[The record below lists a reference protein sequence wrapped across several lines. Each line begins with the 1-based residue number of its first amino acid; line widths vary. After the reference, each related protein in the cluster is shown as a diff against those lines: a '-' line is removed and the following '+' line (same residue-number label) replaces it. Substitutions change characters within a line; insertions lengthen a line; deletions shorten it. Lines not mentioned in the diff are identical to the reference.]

1 LVEAARREGLNIKV
15 LIAVRDPV
23 EIAMSLTARDGL
35 PNAHAGLL
43 TLKYNFFAERFS
55 RGLLRIFV
63 SYQRVLADRRRE
75 VARIERALGTD
86 LSPVDAAAIDGFL
99 TSDLHRQH
107 RHGNDAPDIDP
118 PALAEV
124 FRIFMA
130 AARDKPLD
138 VAALDRLFASYIAYG
153 RIWPKVTESFLM
165 HYRSHGKRDDPLEV
179 ETYQRTETLPSK
191 MSSVIDRPD
200 RRLFFLRRLRNYL
213 TRAHSHR
220 GITRSAAKL
229 SRDFL
234 VAKISDLRERA
245 GPRPRIVQVTQGA
258 DALARSRSVAIF
270 VHYAPTPTVSSMVL
284 SQLELYRAC
293 GFRILFVSTAPQ
305 IPALVLNQI
314 AGRVALVAQRRNV
327 GHDFGAWQDVLPFLD
342 QGSHR
347 PHELLLVNDSVC
359 GPLRPLE
366 PIVADMHASGPG
378 FFGMTESLA
387 PVPHLQ
393 SYFLLARGEAAID
406 DVVAFLTK
414 YR

>member
-1 LVEAARREGLNIKV
+1 
-15 LIAVRDPV
+15 
-23 EIAMSLTARDGL
+23 L

-153 RIWPKVTESFLM
+153 RIWPKATESFLM

-245 GPRPRIVQVTQGA
+245 SPRLRHHPLNPAHSLWRELVE
-258 DALARSRSVAIF
+258 
-270 VHYAPTPTVSSMVL
+270 VS
-284 SQLELYRAC
+284 
-293 GFRILFVSTAPQ
+293 GF
-305 IPALVLNQI
+305 
-314 AGRVALVAQRRNV
+314 
-327 GHDFGAWQDVLPFLD
+327 PFLKT
-342 QGSHR
+342 
-347 PHELLLVNDSVC
+347 ELLLRN
-359 GPLRPLE
+359 
-366 PIVADMHASGPG
+366 PIGISDLDTWRLLLPPRELGQTIETH
-378 FFGMTESLA
+378 LA
-387 PVPHLQ
+387 LMR
-393 SYFLLARGEAAID
+393 RGHD
-406 DVVAFLTK
+406 PRF
-414 YR
+414 